1 MTAQHVLRLLAPE
14 EKARLT
20 ELEEQVM
27 VGASAA
33 VLAGR
38 ALTEIRDSR
47 LYRESHDSFQT
58 YAEQRFGMSRQ
69 RAYQLIDYAATAGEF
84 EQRGLQLPPERI
96 TRALGGVVPDDYALV
111 LDVARGVTGK
121 DRPSSA
127 DVQATAEVVRD
138 LAAGAHVEHPDTQQ
152 PVPLSQIPPERR
164 VEAVSKAV
172 QRGAADRR
180 TYQGTDDVKPL
191 DWLSG
196 FQQMGLSGSV
206 HFDATGYWVELT
218 DSDTGEMR
226 QGPKGK
232 TLWDAIRAARVAWE
246 GEVRTDDQE

>member
-1 MTAQHVLRLLAPE
+1 MTVQHVLQLLAPE

-38 ALTEIRDSR
+38 ALTEIRDAR
-47 LYRESHDSFQT
+47 LYRENYDSFQT
-58 YAEQRFGMSRQ
+58 YAQDRFGMSRQ

-84 EQRGLQLPPERI
+84 ETRGLSLPPERI

-111 LDVARGVTGK
+111 LDVTRGVTGK
-121 DRPSSA
+121 SQPSSA

-172 QRGAADRR
+172 QRGAADRLA
-180 TYQGTDDVKPL
+180 YQGTDDVKPL
-191 DWLSG
+191 DWLAG
-196 FQQMGLSGSV
+196 FQQMGLSGAV
-206 HFDATGYWVELT
+206 HFGVAGYWVELVDG
-218 DSDTGEMR
+218 DSGELR
-226 QGPKGK
+226 QGPKSK
-232 TLWDAIRAARVAWE
+232 SVWDAIRAARAAWE
-246 GEVRTDDQE
+246 GERGEG